1 VLESSDGN
9 RPALDTAVGNLAAEH
24 KTGQGL
30 GCPGPVVLSDLG
42 GRLQKPFGWLTLVVA
57 GVTSLAGAQ
66 YVRAGA
72 KVRPVDS
79 GVLRQIDSARHET
92 WRWEGVVGR
101 GPTQSSR
108 SERRM
113 ENVVYRRWVLSLWLR
128 RATRAR
134 QRAQHP
140 PHLRD
145 WLCIHRYE
153 GGWRDDTG
161 NGYYGGLQMDMGFQR
176 TYAPWLLRKKGTANH
191 WTALEQIWVAE
202 RARESGRGFYPWP
215 NTARACGLI

>member
-1 VLESSDGN
+1 
-9 RPALDTAVGNLAAEH
+9 
-24 KTGQGL
+24 
-30 GCPGPVVLSDLG
+30 
-42 GRLQKPFGWLTLVVA
+42 LQKSYAWLTLVVA

-66 YVRAGA
+66 YVRAGEKA
-72 KVRPVDS
+72 RAGENVRSVDF
-79 GVLRQIDSARHET
+79 VALRRIDFARRET
-92 WRWEGVVGR
+92 WRWEGVMGR

-113 ENVVYRRWVLSLWLR
+113 ENVMYRRWVLSLWLR
-128 RATRAR
+128 RAARAR
-134 QRAQHP
+134 LRAQHP

-145 WLCIHRYE
+145 WICIHRYE

-161 NGYYGGLQMDMGFQR
+161 NGYYGGLQMDIEFQR
-176 TYAPWLLRKKGTANH
+176 TYAPGLLRKKGTANH
-191 WTALEQIWVAE
+191 WTPLEQIWVAE

>member
-1 VLESSDGN
+1 MDS
-9 RPALDTAVGNLAAEH
+9 AVGNLAADH

-30 GCPGPVVLSDLG
+30 GCLGPVVLSDHG
-42 GRLQKPFGWLTLVVA
+42 GRLQKPYGWLTLVVA

-66 YVRAGA
+66 YVRAGER
-72 KVRPVDS
+72 VRPADS
-79 GVLRQIDSARHET
+79 GVIHKIESARLET
-92 WRWEGVVGR
+92 WRWEGVMGR
-101 GPTQSSR
+101 APMQSSR

-113 ENVVYRRWVLSLWLR
+113 QNVTDSRWVLSVWLR
-128 RATRAR
+128 RAARAR
-134 QRAQHP
+134 RRAQHP

-161 NGYYGGLQMDMGFQR
+161 NGYYGGLQMDLGFQR
-176 TYAPWLLRKKGTANH
+176 TYAPRLLGRKGTANH
-191 WTALEQIWVAE
+191 WTPLEQIWVAE
-202 RARESGRGFYPWP
+202 RARESGRGFFPWP